1 MNSRSVE
8 ARSVDHHQHNL
19 GKENQQG
26 DSHHIGR
33 HEPRSSPD
41 NRLDSHILLQPLDY
55 EEAYP
60 HRRGDGAKSGYDGDE
75 DGEPDQ
81 VISQRGGQ
89 RKEHWNAEGQET
101 QSIREHTTHQVDQD
115 DYQQYPHVRH
125 IEPHYPLSES
135 HRKSRIVRNPPRTT
149 APATRNMTMA
159 ETCKVSRTPSQ
170 KSCHPKR
177 RRIKAIANAPQEP
190 AAPASVGVNH
200 PAYMPP
206 KTREKR
212 MTVSTTPPRARNLSF
227 HVDRSPA
234 GPSWG
239 LRRHSTHMV
248 AMNREDRIRPGITA
262 PRKSLA
268 IDCSACN
275 AITMSTTLGGM
286 TTPRVPPTATL
297 PVLRASSYS
306 YSSIK
311 GREIVPMVAAVAEL
325 EPEMAAKPVL
335 PTITVPATPPRMRP
349 NHRYAASNTSLAT
362 PARKVIFPSSTTR

>member
-135 HRKSRIVRNPPRTT
+135 HRKSRIGEEPPQDYGARHTTPDVTQPPVRRIEHIPRHSRPKGDISHQHKEGDHAHPIGREASPYIRSDYVHRSLRRSLQPQTHKPHQEHGKGNGHAGKHEHQQQADAQQGHNGRAHLPTT
-149 APATRNMTMA
+149 PLRS
-159 ETCKVSRTPSQ
+159 SRSSTSSLTQ
-170 KSCHPKR
+170 KS
-177 RRIKAIANAPQEP
+177 E
-190 AAPASVGVNH
+190 
-200 PAYMPP
+200 
-206 KTREKR
+206 
-212 MTVSTTPPRARNLSF
+212 TPTP
-227 HVDRSPA
+227 
-234 GPSWG
+234 
-239 LRRHSTHMV
+239 
-248 AMNREDRIRPGITA
+248 TA
-262 PRKSLA
+262 
-268 IDCSACN
+268 
-275 AITMSTTLGGM
+275 M
-286 TTPRVPPTATL
+286 TT
-297 PVLRASSYS
+297 
-306 YSSIK
+306 
-311 GREIVPMVAAVAEL
+311 G
-325 EPEMAAKPVL
+325 
-335 PTITVPATPPRMRP
+335 
-349 NHRYAASNTSLAT
+349 
-362 PARKVIFPSSTTR
+362 